1 MTHDPAP
8 VPRRRLAVYAVLV
21 RDDSVLL
28 TQLSG
33 RTGWPGTWTLPGGGI
48 DHGEDPRHALLREV
62 MEETAQVAT
71 LGRLL
76 DVDSVHH
83 VGRGP
88 SGVVEDYQA
97 VRLLFE
103 ATVPDGAPPPRVLE
117 MDGSTAAVAWHP
129 LADVTAGRLTTTPV
143 VRRGLAALAA
153 QEPVPAVIQRRRL
166 QRLAAYAVLLRDDD
180 VLLTRISARGHHV
193 GWWTLPGGGVDH
205 GEEPRAAVVREVAEE
220 TGLTIEVGSLLD
232 VHSVHFTGRAPD
244 EAVEDYHGV
253 HLIFAATV
261 TGGDAP
267 GVREVDGTTD
277 AVEWVPVA
285 SVRAGTVPVTDVVRA
300 GMDAA
305 GVR

>member
-1 MTHDPAP
+1 MTNDLPPA
-8 VPRRRLAVYAVLV
+8 PRRRLAVYAVVV

-28 TQLSG
+28 AQLSS

-48 DHGEDPRHALLREV
+48 DHGEDPRAALQREV

-71 LGRLL
+71 LGRVL

-88 SGVVEDYQA
+88 SGDVEDYQA

-103 ATVPDGAPPPRVLE
+103 ATVPLAAPPPQVLE
-117 MDGSTAAVAWHP
+117 VDGSTAAVAWHP
-129 LADVTAGRLTTTPV
+129 LADVTAGRVTTTPV

-153 QEPVPAVIQRRRL
+153 REPVAPVVERRRL
-166 QRLAAYAVLLRDDD
+166 QRLAAYALLLRRDE

-205 GEEPRAAVVREVAEE
+205 GEDPRAAVVREVSEE
-220 TGLTIEVGSLLD
+220 TGLQIDLGPLLD

-244 EAVEDYHGV
+244 EVVEDFHGV
-253 HLIFAATV
+253 HLVFAATL
-261 TGGDAP
+261 P
-267 GVREVDGTTD
+267 GPDMPSVSEVDGTTD
-277 AVEWVPVA
+277 AVEWVAVA
-285 SVRAGTVPVTDVVRA
+285 SVRAGTVPVTDLVRA
-300 GMDAA
+300 ALDAA
-305 GVR
+305 AVR